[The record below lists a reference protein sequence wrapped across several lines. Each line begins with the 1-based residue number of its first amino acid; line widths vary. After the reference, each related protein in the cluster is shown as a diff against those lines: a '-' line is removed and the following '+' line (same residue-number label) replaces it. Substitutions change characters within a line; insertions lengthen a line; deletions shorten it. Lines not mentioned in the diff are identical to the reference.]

1 MAKID
6 PKTRNMIL
14 AGVAL
19 LFVIVVASS
28 FLMPKGDEAEYDP
41 DDPDELDDGEGDDY
55 EDDEGEDEVI
65 QETEST
71 QETAPATAEPQP
83 IEETPVNKKDAVS
96 EPAAVVPEA
105 PAAPAEPEPEP
116 VEIKVEKKKTPPN
129 DDGGGNLI
137 FLDRHSVDCGDKSI
151 MNQFHL
157 NREKDANGS
166 YNKIQYN
173 YTCHTGRDGKLTQKN
188 SGDNEDGGGNIIY
201 LDRHSVNCEDQ
212 FINQFRLTRPSG
224 NTIRYDYKCSDT
236 PIDEGTCRTDRIAP
250 QEDGGGNLIYLDR
263 QNVSC
268 KDGEALTKFRLTRPS
283 GNTVAYEYT
292 CCKPK
297 Q

>member
-1 MAKID
+1 MDAK
-6 PKTRNMIL
+6 KKKIL
-14 AGVAL
+14 AGVVL
-19 LFVIVVASS
+19 LFVIVIGAS
-28 FLMPKGDEAEYDP
+28 FLMPKGDEADYDP
-41 DDPDELDDGEGDDY
+41 DDPDVLDDGEEDDY
-55 EDDEGEDEVI
+55 EDDGEEDEEI
-65 QETEST
+65 QEAEST
-71 QETAPATAEPQP
+71 PEAAPATAEPQP
-83 IEETPVNKKDAVS
+83 VEETPANKKNAVS

-105 PAAPAEPEPEP
+105 APEPEP

-137 FLDRHSVDCGDKSI
+137 YLDRHSVDCGDKSI
-151 MNQFHL
+151 MNQFHM

-173 YTCHTGRDGKLTQKN
+173 YTCHTGREGKLTQKN

-236 PIDEGTCRTDRIAP
+236 PVDEETCRTDKIAP

-263 QNVSC
+263 QNVNC
-268 KDGEALTKFRLTRPS
+268 KDDEALTKFRLTRPS
-283 GNTVAYEYT
+283 NNTIAYEYT